1 MSAEH
6 TRPWWISDR
15 ACDDYRKT
23 LTSQGK
29 EGGELEMLKLLKKV
43 RSIIVN
49 VGIISISLYS
59 LALGGDPTVIG
70 PVGLFVL
77 GAYNGLE
84 YSDYRALLQA
94 YKEVQEAETASDDG
108 S

>member
-6 TRPWWISDR
+6 SRPWFVSDR
-15 ACDDYRKT
+15 ACDDYRET
-23 LTSQGK
+23 LTRQPGD
-29 EGGELEMLKLLKKV
+29 GGDLEMLKLLKKL

-49 VGIISISLYS
+49 VGIVAISLYS
-59 LALGGDPTVIG
+59 LSLGGDPTTLGI
-70 PVGLFVL
+70 VGLLVL

-94 YKEVQEAETASDDG
+94 YKEVQNADG
-108 S
+108 SDGND